1 MSYCPFHSI
10 RFYTQVHYYL
20 LAPRQHQIIPIIIFI
35 LTRDS
40 SSSISLLFIS
50 VTIITT
56 DTAFLDLKVVYIHFV
71 QFGFQSN
78 PSQLLKYI
86 LWYSIHD
93 NDEYWL
99 YCPPTGFDGSSGGCD
114 GEEST
119 VVSISHLPCW
129 YRCWWCCHGSRAV
142 VAIIFHSDI
151 AADGGIVVVVVRS
164 FVNGYGSLIAID
176 IPSELKSESVLIP
189 NSQ

>member
-40 SSSISLLFIS
+40 SSSISILFIS

-56 DTAFLDLKVVYIHFV
+56 DQAFLDLKVVYIHFV

-93 NDEYWL
+93 NDEDII
-99 YCPPTGFDGSSGGCD
+99 PIPTS
-114 GEEST
+114 
-119 VVSISHLPCW
+119 
-129 YRCWWCCHGSRAV
+129 
-142 VAIIFHSDI
+142 
-151 AADGGIVVVVVRS
+151 S
-164 FVNGYGSLIAID
+164 FVMPLHFDFWTTLNFVFLGNGNLRDVILCDTACSYWFYWNICRRRNTR
-176 IPSELKSESVLIP
+176 K
-189 NSQ
+189 